1 MKPADRRRAILL
13 AVDDEGV
20 CAYDEL
26 ASRLQVSTM
35 TIRRDVDHMASAGQ
49 VIKTLGGVQKSAQ
62 GDLYETDLRSR
73 FSENKAEKRAIAQQA
88 LALLNTRHTVFLDGG
103 TTCLELA
110 KLIPGNRNGL
120 TVITNSALACL
131 EVGRSKDN
139 MTVGIGGHY
148 DSASASFVGPTAEES
163 ARKFFVDLA
172 FVSTKGLIA
181 GQGTFESAIATFHIK
196 QIIAR
201 QATKVVLLVDHSK
214 FGQRALSKVLDVTQL
229 HAVITDERAP
239 AEDVRELR
247 ARGVEVLLAA
257 AGAGAGAALG
267 GADGL
272 PATTRESG
280 TAHAV

>member
-1 MKPADRRRAILL
+1 MLSTMKLAERRHAILS

-20 CAYDEL
+20 CGYDDL

-35 TIRRDVDHMASAGQ
+35 TIRRDVDHMAAAGL
-49 VIKTLGGVQKSAQ
+49 VIKTLGGVQKAAQ
-62 GDLYETDLRSR
+62 NELYETDLRSR
-73 FSENKAEKRAIAQQA
+73 LSEHKAEKRAIARQA
-88 LALLNTRHTVFLDGG
+88 LTLLDARQTVFLDGG

-110 KLIPGNRNGL
+110 KLIPGSRSGL
-120 TVITNSALACL
+120 TIITNSALACL
-131 EVGRSKDN
+131 EIGRSKDN

-181 GQGTFESAIATFHIK
+181 DQGTFESAIATFHIK
-196 QIIAR
+196 QIIAG

-229 HAVITDERAP
+229 HAVITDERAR
-239 AEDVRELR
+239 ADDVNELR
-247 ARGVEVLLAA
+247 SRGVEVLLAPVSASRIDGRSA
-257 AGAGAGAALG
+257 AS
-267 GADGL
+267 
-272 PATTRESG
+272 ESG